1 LKASANNSSGRYLKG
16 SLFLVIGLI
25 IFSAVLLAL
34 FIWKGVKRDRIED
47 LSYSAKVLKSYYEL
61 SFRQWELTL
70 LSVGQ
75 RQLDIQGENYL
86 ERRLAFANEAIKI
99 YDQLLAFGLADTSGQ
114 VMTFTGRPIGDK
126 LPNLMAQDF
135 SKRSFIDAKT
145 KNTLSIGEVYYF
157 ENVDDWII
165 PIRRSIRDERGNLLA
180 VNTSALQ
187 YSSFVKELESFGF
200 DPMYHI
206 HIINGLFGTTQLYYS
221 GSAEVNE
228 SLLRKDA
235 SLYHSQNHTGKAGA
249 ISVFES
255 VNTFSNSTIIGTFVD
270 LDGLDHHIVVSVDRA
285 VLWRDFQRSFWIII
299 CSAVAMIAATIV
311 RFRLYRRQEERFV
324 QGIEKERANLKALI
338 ESTNSI
344 IGLFGTDK
352 RLIQFNK
359 SFADYAKMTDGI
371 DLHEGMDVLAN
382 MKNREIAE
390 SFNGYMDEA
399 LSGNKFKRTIAYPGP
414 QSTIYFLLTYNPIVS
429 NKGTIGFSMFVEDIT
444 ELKQSQRILEEYNQ
458 KLEYMVE
465 QRTEELSQKN
475 KDLEQALANLTFAQN
490 QLIQS
495 EKMASLGL
503 LVAGV
508 GHEINNP
515 LNFIK
520 QGVNSMN
527 IEIEKQFAGGKS
539 IVSPFMEIINEG
551 VSRASAIVK
560 SLSYFSRQSQ
570 SMKEVCDIHEV
581 LNNCLMILNNKMVD
595 RVTVSKNYSLDPAVV
610 LGNSGKLHQ
619 AFINILS
626 NSEQAIETSGQI
638 SIYTEVSSD
647 YVLLYVSD
655 TGIGIE
661 PANLRKISD
670 PFFTTKPPGKGT
682 GLGLFLTY
690 AIINEHKGTIEV
702 ESQKNKGTTFK
713 VKLPKTRSDE

>member
-1 LKASANNSSGRYLKG
+1 M
-16 SLFLVIGLI
+16 
-25 IFSAVLLAL
+25 
-34 FIWKGVKRDRIED
+34 
-47 LSYSAKVLKSYYEL
+47 SYSARVLKSYYEL

-70 LSVGQ
+70 VSVGQ
-75 RQLDIQGENYL
+75 RQLDIQGEDYMQ
-86 ERRLAFANEAIKI
+86 RRLAFANEAIKI

-135 SKRSFIDAKT
+135 SRRSFIDAKT
-145 KNTLSIGEVYYF
+145 KHRLSIGEVYYF
-157 ENVDDWII
+157 KNVDDWII
-165 PIRRSIRDERGNLLA
+165 PMRRSIRDDQGNLLA

-187 YSSFVKELESFGF
+187 YSSFVRELESFGF
-200 DPMYHI
+200 EPMYHI
-206 HIINGLFGTTQLYYS
+206 HLINSQFNTTQLYYS
-221 GSAEVNE
+221 GAGEINE
-228 SLLRKDA
+228 NLLGKDA
-235 SLYHSQNHTGKAGA
+235 SLYHSRNHTGTAGSIA
-249 ISVFES
+249 VFES
-255 VNTFSNSTIIGTFVD
+255 ENTFNNTSVIGTLVD
-270 LDGLDHHIVVSVDRA
+270 LDGLDHQVVVSVDRA
-285 VLWRDFQRSFWIII
+285 ILWRDFQKSFWIIL
-299 CSAVAMIAATIV
+299 CSATAMIVATIL
-311 RFRLYRRQEERFV
+311 RFKLYRRQEERFV
-324 QGIEKERANLKALI
+324 QRIEEERANLKALF
-338 ESTNSI
+338 ESTNSL

-359 SFADYAKMTDGI
+359 SFADYAKMTDHI
-371 DLHEGMDVLAN
+371 DLQVGMDVLAN
-382 MKNREIAE
+382 MKNREIAH

-399 LSGNKFKRTIAYPGP
+399 LSGKKFKRTVAYPGP
-414 QSTIYFLLTYNPIVS
+414 EGTLYFLFTYNPIVS
-429 NKGTIGFSMFVEDIT
+429 NDDTIGFSMFVEDIT
-444 ELKQSQRILEEYNQ
+444 ELKESQQALEEYNH
-458 KLEYMVE
+458 KLEFMVA

-475 KDLEQALANLTFAQN
+475 KDLEEALTNLTYAQN

-527 IEIEKQFAGGKS
+527 IEIEKQFADGKS

-570 SMKEVCDIHEV
+570 SMKEECDIHEI

-595 RVTVSKNYSLDPAVV
+595 RVTVSKNYSPDSAVV
-610 LGNSGKLHQ
+610 SGNSGKLHQ

-626 NSEQAIETSGQI
+626 NAEQAIETSGQI
-638 SIYTEVSSD
+638 SIYTEVRQGD
-647 YVLLYVSD
+647 VTLYVTD
-655 TGIGIE
+655 TGVGIE
-661 PANLRKISD
+661 PKNLRKISD

-690 AIINEHKGTIEV
+690 AIIGEHKGTIEV
-702 ESQKNKGTTFK
+702 ESQKNKGTTFR
-713 VKLPKTRSDE
+713 VNLPKSRSDE